1 MGFSK
6 PDELEELD
14 FEIMREPW
22 NKYKL
27 EDGSLLRLKN
37 PAVKT
42 FKSSKLDQFGLPIY
56 GMGGT
61 TLVAATV
68 PKELLGTPSEDDRV
82 NPADIVGEL
91 KFATICEDWCEYK
104 LSDGTILRSK
114 TVVTKIYKT
123 KKFNKYGEPIYW
135 CSWQVLSDKGKT

>member
-1 MGFSK
+1 LGFSK

-14 FEIMREPW
+14 FEIVREPW
-22 NKYKL
+22 NK
-27 EDGSLLRLKN
+27 
-37 PAVKT
+37 
-42 FKSSKLDQFGLPIY
+42 
-56 GMGGT
+56 
-61 TLVAATV
+61 
-68 PKELLGTPSEDDRV
+68 
-82 NPADIVGEL
+82 
-91 KFATICEDWCEYK
+91 YK